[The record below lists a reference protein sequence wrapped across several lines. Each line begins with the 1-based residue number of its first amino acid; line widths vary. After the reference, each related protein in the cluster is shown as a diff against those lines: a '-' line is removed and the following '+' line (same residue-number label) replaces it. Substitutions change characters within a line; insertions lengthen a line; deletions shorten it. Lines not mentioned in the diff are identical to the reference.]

1 MPQVPRVLWA
11 ILAVLVAMLAA
22 GMLYNDESSLEFQGL
37 HVQQHQQDS
46 FNLHEE
52 VFAPPQCTNV
62 SCNMTKNNRF
72 ALEGVD
78 QGPTLTNTRLQFLVL
93 QALRRDRRLVLLP
106 LRDSGQAQR
115 GL

>member
-22 GMLYNDESSLEFQGL
+22 GMFYNDESGHEFQGL
-37 HVQQHQQDS
+37 HVQQQQNS

-62 SCNMTKNNRF
+62 SCDITKKKSF
-72 ALEGVD
+72 CA
-78 QGPTLTNTRLQFLVL
+78 
-93 QALRRDRRLVLLP
+93 
-106 LRDSGQAQR
+106 
-115 GL
+115 